1 LRLFNNLPLRM
12 GALPP
17 GLKWT
22 FDRQSCSLAL
32 TIAYNRFNPGLKTA
46 R

>member
-1 LRLFNNLPLRM
+1 MLVGSAPQTRADGLL
-12 GALPP
+12 ALPP

-32 TIAYNRFNPGLKTA
+32 TIAY
-46 R
+46 